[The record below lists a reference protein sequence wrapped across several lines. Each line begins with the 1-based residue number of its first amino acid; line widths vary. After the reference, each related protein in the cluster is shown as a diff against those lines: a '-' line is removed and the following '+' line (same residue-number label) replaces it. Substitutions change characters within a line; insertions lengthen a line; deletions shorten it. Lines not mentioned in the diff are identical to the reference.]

1 MDFDPI
7 LFLSNFT
14 SDNVNFDNN
23 IIYSTMYHVS
33 SRASSVIIIGIVT
46 IFACALYSLIHF
58 FNNNTNVFAQIIM
71 SPDTFQQEQ
80 MQEDV
85 DGGRSEDQ
93 NIPALESSF
102 GVISINRLVQNVN
115 YSYFLPLSNS
125 QGNQVKVIV
134 DYSTISPSIIGQ
146 PINAVMEIYSLDNR
160 SLVRTSS
167 FPDPIIA
174 NDTGTI
180 QLATT
185 FTDRT
190 LTDVIAIITFTDDSK
205 LVPIS
210 DSIQLLLRFGE
221 SSSSSS

>member
-1 MDFDPI
+1 MC
-7 LFLSNFT
+7 
-14 SDNVNFDNN
+14 
-23 IIYSTMYHVS
+23 HVRP
-33 SRASSVIIIGIVT
+33 RASSVIIIIIVT
-46 IFACALYSLIHF
+46 IFTCVLYSLTHF
-58 FNNNTNVFAQIIM
+58 FNNNTSAFAQIIM
-71 SPDTFQQEQ
+71 SPDTFQQGQ

-85 DGGRSEDQ
+85 DGGRSEDSGQ
-93 NIPALESSF
+93 TIPALESSF
-102 GVISINRLVQNVN
+102 AGVISINRLVQNVN

-134 DYSTISPSIIGQ
+134 DYSKISPSIIGQ

-174 NDTGTI
+174 NDTGRI

-185 FTDRT
+185 FTDRA

-221 SSSSSS
+221 SSSLSS